1 MKATGRNHKP
11 SLSSGL
17 HPTQASTCAT
27 LPATAPRLLSTA
39 ELESHLGESQRTLAS
54 EKAKTLELKGAVET
68 KKQNVQD
75 LEHRHQA
82 NQQLIVTYE
91 REISRQRPGRP
102 NSTTGQ
108 NPGTLA
114 ATALAL
120 QAQIEAA
127 VSTHAEQM
135 DAMGVSVLPE
145 GHHNKVVE
153 LTLAQLAL
161 YRSQLE
167 QRQESGS
174 TRLHSLLERAQAGH
188 EELAAIRTELKEA
201 KRGRLED
208 VKEHQK
214 LAREESYS
222 LAVLTE
228 KKSKAADQLA
238 REAAQSVYQ
247 TLEAKLPESDFLE
260 ALKGKL
266 LARGVQI

>member
-1 MKATGRNHKP
+1 MKATVRTHKA

-17 HPTQASTCAT
+17 HPTQASTTAT
-27 LPATAPRLLSTA
+27 LPVAASRVPTTA
-39 ELESHLGESQRTLAS
+39 ELESQLGESHRTLAG
-54 EKAKTLELKGAVET
+54 EKAKTLELKGSLET
-68 KKQNVQD
+68 KRQNVQD

-91 REISRQRPGRP
+91 KEISRQRPMRP
-102 NSTTGQ
+102 SSTVGQ
-108 NPGTLA
+108 NPTALA
-114 ATALAL
+114 ATALSL
-120 QAQIEAA
+120 QGQIEAV
-127 VSTHAEQM
+127 VSSHAQQL
-135 DAMGVSVLPE
+135 ASIGPSVLPE
-145 GHHNKVVE
+145 SHYNKVVE

-161 YRSQLE
+161 YRNQLD

-174 TRLHSLLERAQAGH
+174 TRLHSLLERVQACN
-188 EELAAIRTELKEA
+188 EELTAIRTELKDA

-222 LAVLTE
+222 VAVLTE

-260 ALKGKL
+260 ALKEKL
-266 LARGVQI
+266 QARGVQI